1 MGEVDGPA
9 RREVDAEGQLVTPGW
24 VDIHTH
30 YDGQATWDPEV
41 SPSGWHGVTTV
52 VMGNCGVGF
61 APARASDRAW
71 LIQLMEGV
79 EDIPGTA
86 LAEGMTWNWE
96 TFGEYLDEVERTARV
111 LDVASLVPHG
121 ALRAYVLGEGRG
133 NDPAT
138 GEEIAEMAAIV
149 REAVHAGAIGASTTR
164 TVLHRAKDGELAAG
178 TTAAADELVAIGEAL
193 GKAGH
198 RVFSVASDMRDLDHE
213 FAWMS
218 EISVR
223 AGVPVTY
230 QVLQADFA
238 PDLWREWIDRG
249 VAANRRGAWLVPQ
262 VAGKPTSLMVGFQ
275 STTHPFAH
283 HRAYQEI
290 AGLPLAERVARLR
303 TPEVRAAILGE
314 APRPGGFVELLRANL
329 HKLFP
334 LGDPPDY
341 EPPPERSVTAIAAAE
356 GRSTDE
362 VLYDLMLGRDGTE
375 LLYLPLLD
383 YAAGNLDAVREMLVH
398 PATVLGLGDG
408 GAHCGV
414 LCDASLPTFMLT
426 HWARDRSRGE
436 GLPVETVVHL
446 QTRRTAELYGFRD
459 RGLLAPGYL
468 ADVNVIDHD
477 ALALEPPEMVYDLPG
492 SGQAA
497 RSSAPAATPPRS
509 SRASWCASTTRRR
522 ASSPAG
528 SCAGR
533 SRSRSPPPDPARS
546 APVGRPQ
553 HVGEPPD
560 AQRRDAR
567 AVRLEDVAHRAFGP
581 AEVDVDVHRDR
592 RAVDLQWGRVRA
604 EVLEHEGV
612 LGVVRQDVVVPAA
625 AVAVHVEGGV
635 GREDAPDEPGV
646 PRASRRRNSRRSG
659 RPPRPGGVAT
669 RRAPGR

>member
-1 MGEVDGPA
+1 VLA
-9 RREVDAEGQLVTPGW
+9 
-24 VDIHTH
+24 
-30 YDGQATWDPEV
+30 
-41 SPSGWHGVTTV
+41 PSSWHGVTTILF
-52 VMGNCGVGF
+52 GNCGVGF
-61 APARASDRAW
+61 APVRKEHREG
-71 LIQLMEGV
+71 LIDLMEAI

-86 LAEGMTWNWE
+86 LAEGMNWNWE
-96 TFGEYLDEVERTARV
+96 SFGGYLDEVERTPRV
-111 LDVASLVPHG
+111 LDVAALVPHG
-121 ALRAYVLGEGRG
+121 ALRAYVLGEGRA
-133 NDPAT
+133 NDVASA
-138 GEEIAEMAAIV
+138 EEIAEMAAIV
-149 REAVHAGAIGASTTR
+149 REAVRAGAIGASTTR

-178 TTAAADELVAIGEAL
+178 TTAAAAELVAIGEAL

-218 EISVR
+218 EISLR

-290 AGLPLAERVARLR
+290 AHLPLDERVARLR
-303 TPEVRAAILGE
+303 MPEVRATLLRE
-314 APRPGGFVELLRANL
+314 PPEPGGFVELLRANL

-341 EPPPERSVTAIAAAE
+341 EPPPERSVVALAGAQ

-362 VLYDLMLGRDGTE
+362 VLYDLMLQRDGRE

-436 GLPVETVVHL
+436 GLPVESVVHL

-459 RGLLAPGYL
+459 RGLLAPGYV
-468 ADVNVIDHD
+468 ADVNVLDHA

-492 SGQAA
+492 AGKRLVQRA
-497 RSSAPAATPPRS
+497 RGYVATLKS
-509 SRASWCASTTRRR
+509 
-522 ASSPAG
+522 
-528 SCAGR
+528 
-533 SRSRSPPPDPARS
+533 
-546 APVGRPQ
+546 
-553 HVGEPPD
+553 
-560 AQRRDAR
+560 
-567 AVRLEDVAHRAFGP
+567 
-581 AEVDVDVHRDR
+581 
-592 RAVDLQWGRVRA
+592 
-604 EVLEHEGV
+604 
-612 LGVVRQDVVVPAA
+612 GVVV
-625 AVAVHVEGGV
+625 
-635 GREDAPDEPGV
+635 REHGEATGE
-646 PRASRRRNSRRSG
+646 
-659 RPPRPGGVAT
+659 RPGRLLRGPQPQPA
-669 RRAPGR
+669 

>member
-1 MGEVDGPA
+1 MHDLVIRSGTIADGSGRPTRTGDIAVDGGVITAVGEVDGGA
-9 RREVDAEGQLVTPGW
+9 RRVIDAGGLLVTPGW

-61 APARASDRAW
+61 APARDTDRGW

-86 LAEGMTWNWE
+86 LAEGMSWNWE
-96 TFGEYLDEVERTARV
+96 TFGEYLDEVDRTARV

-121 ALRAYVLGEGRG
+121 ALRAYVLGEGRA
-133 NDPAT
+133 NDTAT
-138 GEEIAEMAAIV
+138 AQEIAEMAAIV
-149 REAVHAGAIGASTTR
+149 REAVQAGAIGASTTR

-198 RVFSVASDMRDLDHE
+198 RVFSVASDMWDLDHE

-218 EISVR
+218 EISLR

-230 QVLQADFA
+230 QVLQADFN
-238 PDLWREWIDRG
+238 PELWREWINRG

-275 STTHPFAH
+275 SVTHPFAH
-283 HRAYQEI
+283 HRAYQGI
-290 AGLPLAERVARLR
+290 AHLPLDERVARLR

-314 APRPGGFVELLRANL
+314 QPAAGGFVELLRRNL

-341 EPPPERSVTAIAAAE
+341 EPPRERSVTALAE
-356 GRSTDE
+356 AQGRPVDE
-362 VLYDLMLGRDGTE
+362 ILYDLMLQRDGRE

-383 YAAGNLDAVREMLVH
+383 YSACNLDAVREMLVH

-414 LCDASLPTFMLT
+414 LCDASLPTFMLS

-436 GLPVETVVHL
+436 KLPVETVVHL

-468 ADVNVIDHD
+468 ADLNIVDHD
-477 ALALEPPEMVYDLPG
+477 ALVLKSPEMVYDLPAQG
-492 SGQAA
+492 KRLVQRARGYVATIKSGI
-497 RSSAPAATPPRS
+497 
-509 SRASWCASTTRRR
+509 
-522 ASSPAG
+522 
-528 SCAGR
+528 
-533 SRSRSPPPDPARS
+533 
-546 APVGRPQ
+546 
-553 HVGEPPD
+553 
-560 AQRRDAR
+560 
-567 AVRLEDVAHRAFGP
+567 
-581 AEVDVDVHRDR
+581 
-592 RAVDLQWGRVRA
+592 
-604 EVLEHEGV
+604 
-612 LGVVRQDVVVPAA
+612 VVREHDVPTG
-625 AVAVHVEGGV
+625 EL
-635 GREDAPDEPGV
+635 
-646 PRASRRRNSRRSG
+646 
-659 RPPRPGGVAT
+659 
-669 RRAPGR
+669 PGRLLRGPQPQPVAAG

>member
-1 MGEVDGPA
+1 MYDLVIRGGTIADGSGRPTRQGDVAIEGTASSPWGRSRA
-9 RREVDAEGQLVTPGW
+9 RRPGRSTPEGKLVTPGW

-61 APARASDRAW
+61 APARASDRDW

-79 EDIPGTA
+79 EDIPGRRA
-86 LAEGMTWNWE
+86 GRGHELELGVLPRVPRRGGADRPGPRR
-96 TFGEYLDEVERTARV
+96 GRARSPTARCGPSWW
-111 LDVASLVPHG
+111 A
-121 ALRAYVLGEGRG
+121 RAG
-133 NDPAT
+133 PTAT
-138 GEEIAEMAAIV
+138 ATAEEIAEMAALV
-149 REAVHAGAIGASTTR
+149 REAVQAGAIGASTTR

-178 TTAAADELVAIGEAL
+178 TRPAADELIAIGEAL

-198 RVFSVASDMRDLDHE
+198 RVFSLASDMVDLDHE

-218 EISVR
+218 EISIR

-249 VAANRRGAWLVPQ
+249 VAANRQGAWLVPQ
-262 VAGKPTSLMVGFQ
+262 VAGKPTSLMVGFE
-275 STTHPFAH
+275 SATHPFSH

-290 AGLPLAERVARLR
+290 AAFRWPSGWPACARPR
-303 TPEVRAAILGE
+303 CARPSSVEE
-314 APRPGGFVELLRANL
+314 PRPGGFVSLLLANL

-341 EPPPERSVTAIAAAE
+341 EPAPERSVAAMAAAQ
-356 GRSTDE
+356 GRPADE
-362 VLYDLMLGRDGTE
+362 VLYDLMLQRDGKE

-426 HWARDRSRGE
+426 HWARDRHRGE
-436 GLPVETVVHL
+436 KLPVEQVVHL

-468 ADVNVIDHD
+468 ADINVIDHD
-477 ALALEPPEMVYDLPG
+477 ALTLEPPKW
-492 SGQAA
+492 STTSRRRASA
-497 RSSAPAATPPRS
+497 SSSAPAATWPR
-509 SRASWCASTTRRR
+509 
-522 ASSPAG
+522 
-528 SCAGR
+528 
-533 SRSRSPPPDPARS
+533 
-546 APVGRPQ
+546 
-553 HVGEPPD
+553 
-560 AQRRDAR
+560 
-567 AVRLEDVAHRAFGP
+567 
-581 AEVDVDVHRDR
+581 
-592 RAVDLQWGRVRA
+592 
-604 EVLEHEGV
+604 
-612 LGVVRQDVVVPAA
+612 
-625 AVAVHVEGGV
+625 
-635 GREDAPDEPGV
+635 
-646 PRASRRRNSRRSG
+646 
-659 RPPRPGGVAT
+659 
-669 RRAPGR
+669 